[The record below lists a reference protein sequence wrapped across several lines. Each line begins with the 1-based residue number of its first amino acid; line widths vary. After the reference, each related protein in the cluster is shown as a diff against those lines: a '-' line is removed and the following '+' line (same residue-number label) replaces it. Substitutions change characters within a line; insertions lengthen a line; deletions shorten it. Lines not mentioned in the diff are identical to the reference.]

1 MGDNGTPNQVGQAP
15 YANNAVKGT
24 LYQGGINVPMFIAGK
39 GVQRTGDDY
48 NLITSTDL
56 FSTIAQL
63 AGVDS
68 NEIHDSK
75 SFKHLLTTSIGQ
87 REFQYAEM
95 DSPNTSKWTIS
106 DGKYKLIIRSDG
118 LEELYHLVS
127 DPYESENLIDQ
138 ELSVDAYTAK
148 IALQGE
154 LLLIRN

>member
-1 MGDNGTPNQVGQAP
+1 M
-15 YANNAVKGT
+15 
-24 LYQGGINVPMFIAGK
+24 
-39 GVQRTGDDY
+39 
-48 NLITSTDL
+48 
-56 FSTIAQL
+56 
-63 AGVDS
+63 
-68 NEIHDSK
+68 
-75 SFKHLLTTSIGQ
+75 
-87 REFQYAEM
+87 M

-106 DGKYKLIIRSDG
+106 DGRYKLIIRSDG